1 MKTKHIFLTCAFILC
16 LSACQDE
23 EIMPAPADIPLS
35 RAIAAT
41 STSTSVL
48 TTANGG
54 LTWTASRRV
63 PLVGEGRIVD
73 DMSNAL
79 IEVLNNNQGIA
90 NMLDTDLTNSASF
103 SGVATANLI
112 GNQIASV
119 RDVNRTYA
127 GGQAA
132 GFVYLLDNSSLLT
145 LDVLKGFYLKTY
157 LKGVEQEMK
166 GSDSQVVETL
176 QLNLIGAANNGGQQ
190 ALSITT
196 SFSKPFDEI
205 KIGMY
210 GISATVLNALK
221 LYYAFVGDNPIQPA
235 VTGNAYYTNGVAVHT
250 NSILELTWTTV
261 PNSGELIDANL
272 SNGPSFS
279 LIGSLLQPRATI
291 NFKQVI
297 PIGAEVGFNLSN
309 LGLANISLLGTT
321 TLTTYDANDTQQEQV
336 SISNLLG
343 ISAIIGGGTQVSMVL
358 KKPCTQVKIQFS
370 GINVNLGT
378 TTINYAFV
386 RDASIVDPSSFFSLS
401 NATITGNS
409 YQLVTPATGSVNYT
423 VTSYPS
429 GATPVVSN
437 NKITGMTVN
446 GSYQVTGTYTAAN
459 GTVYTQTATIT
470 RNAVSNG
477 SASCNTM
484 ITGISNGATVY
495 APSGGGCLLCVG
507 EGTNFTGKSNLIDN
521 NPDNYITYYNVA
533 SIAANTSIVGIRT
546 AATTPVN
553 TSKAQIRTGFV
564 IQTSSKLLSANVLKY
579 LIIRLYRNG
588 VKIFE
593 STADNN
599 NAISAGLIGDSG
611 NKVRV
616 GVTTNLEF
624 DAIELWTGGILNLNL
639 NAFRIYYA
647 YWENVS
653 DNCYNSSIANACLQL
668 MTPSTYGASINYAAT
683 GSPGVAH
690 IGTSLNNLGN
700 LIDADENTYSTIT
713 TTNALGAVT
722 VAVKFNRI
730 QQKQPVG
737 FIVADPAGIAGADLI
752 NWTTL
757 SVYNAGVLVGQT
769 GTGGVLGLDVIGTN
783 GRQYMETT
791 PSSAPFDEV
800 RITFSGVVNA
810 LKTIQLAGVY
820 TRQDSNGDG
829 IPDCAEVTPGQDE
842 TIDFLGVTAHLCQG
856 SPIVLQVKGGTNG
869 NNYLLRFYNVVK
881 NNEVTDKTVALTNQT
896 FTITNMPA
904 GDYYIS
910 IYDAGGTKLYYNG
923 IHSTVHP
930 LRTTWK
936 TNAGTSNW
944 NTWGNW
950 SDGSPWQ
957 CTDVIIPSGAALYPV
972 LVQGDANY
980 CNNLHF
986 APNAEI
992 VNTHYLT
999 YSQAWAEMALQSGR
1013 YYMLSAPLKATFTG
1027 DMFIPASMSGTQ
1039 NNDFFVTLNETTSP
1053 ENRFSPRIYQ
1063 RLWSHDAPG
1072 QKISGGTLTPVTVT
1086 PDKTNWTPPFN
1097 ALNQAYTVGMGFSL
1111 LADKESV
1118 SGNTLT
1124 FRFPKAHTHYTY
1136 YNMSGQGTSYSENL
1150 TRTLPGRFIYENSS
1164 GTVTFPYT
1172 VNATNKAAG
1181 TSFLIG
1187 NPFMTHIRIDRFMTD
1202 NPSVTSIKVYDGN
1215 SNNSVIKV
1223 DGQLLTNGSNFQY
1236 IAPMQSFFV
1245 TVSLPATGLSVKF
1258 TEAAL
1263 TQAPGSGGLMRSTR
1277 AMSLSG
1283 STSASRPTLL
1293 LSATAGNITSGCL
1306 IRLSSSARDGFR
1318 AGEDSELLMDNE
1330 VSPIIAVFSISDE
1343 KALDIQQLNNAVQIP
1358 LGFSLRNP
1366 ARVTLKLSHDSGNAW
1381 KNWSLVDTQTGKRTS
1396 LSASETTLDLGILS
1410 THVGRFYLMK
1420 NQ

>member
-1 MKTKHIFLTCAFILC
+1 MKTKHIFLTCTFFLC

-23 EIMPAPADIPLS
+23 EIIPAPTDVPLS

-41 STSTSVL
+41 SASPSVL
-48 TTANGG
+48 TSADGG
-54 LTWTASRRV
+54 KTWTASRRV

-103 SGVATANLI
+103 SGVTTANLI

-127 GGQAA
+127 GGQTA

-166 GSDSQVVETL
+166 GSDTQEVQTL

-196 SFSKPFDEI
+196 SLSKPFDEV

-210 GISATVLNALK
+210 GVSASVLNALK
-221 LYYAFVGDNPIQPA
+221 LYYAFVGENPIQPA
-235 VTGNAYYTNGVAVHT
+235 VGGNSYFTAGVAVHANT
-250 NSILELTWTTV
+250 VLDLTWTTV
-261 PNSGELIDANL
+261 PNSSELIDANL
-272 SNGPSFS
+272 TNGPSFS
-279 LIGSLLQPRATI
+279 LIGSLLQPRATV

-297 PIGAEVGFNLSN
+297 PIGAEVGFSLSN
-309 LGLANISLLGTT
+309 LGLANINLLGTT
-321 TLTTYDANDTQQEQV
+321 ILTTYDANDAQQEQV

-343 ISAIIGGGTQVSMVL
+343 ISAIVGGSTQISMIL

-370 GINVNLGT
+370 GINVNLGST
-378 TTINYAFV
+378 VINYAFV
-386 RDASIVDPSSFFSLS
+386 RDATVVDPSSFFSLA

-409 YQLVTPATGSVNYT
+409 YQFTTPATGSV
-423 VTSYPS
+423 SYVINSSPT
-429 GATPVVSN
+429 GTTPAISN

-470 RNAVSNG
+470 RNATSNG
-477 SASCNTM
+477 SASCNTL
-484 ITGISNGATVY
+484 ITSTSNGASVY
-495 APSGGGCLLCVG
+495 APSGGGCLLCIG
-507 EGTNFTGKSNLIDN
+507 EGTNFTGKGNLIDS

-546 AATTPVN
+546 APATPIN
-553 TSKAQIRTGFV
+553 TSKALIRTGFV
-564 IQTSSKLLSANVLKY
+564 IQTSTKLLSADVLKY
-579 LIIRLYRNG
+579 FIIRLYRNG
-588 VKIFE
+588 VKVFE
-593 STADNN
+593 STADDD
-599 NAISAGLIGDSG
+599 NALSVGLIGDSG
-611 NKVRV
+611 SKIRI
-616 GVTTNLEF
+616 GVTTNQKF

-647 YWENVS
+647 YWESVS
-653 DNCYNSSIANACLQL
+653 DNCYSGSIANACLQL

-683 GSPGVAH
+683 GSPGVANV
-690 IGTSLNNLGN
+690 GTSLNNLGN
-700 LIDADENTYSTIT
+700 LIDNDESSYSTIT
-713 TTNALGAVT
+713 TTSVLGAVT
-722 VAVKFNRI
+722 VAVKFNQI

-737 FIVADPAGIAGADLI
+737 FIVINPTGVAEANLI
-752 NWTTL
+752 SWTTL
-757 SVYNAGVLVGQT
+757 SVYNAGVLVGKT
-769 GTGGVLGLDVIGTN
+769 GTGGVLGLNVIGTG
-783 GRQYMETT
+783 GRQYVETT
-791 PSSAPFDEV
+791 PSSVPFDEA
-800 RITFSGVVNA
+800 RITFAGVADA
-810 LKTIQLAGVY
+810 LKTIQLAGIY

-829 IPDCAEVTPGQDE
+829 IPDCAETTPGQDE
-842 TIDFLGVTAHLCQG
+842 TIDFLGVTGHLCQG
-856 SPIVLQVKGGTNG
+856 SSIALQVKGGTNG
-869 NNYLLRFYNVVK
+869 NNYLLRFYNVAK
-881 NNEVTDKTVALTNQT
+881 NNEITDKTVTLTNQT
-896 FTITNMPA
+896 FTIASMPA

-936 TNAGTSNW
+936 TNAGSSNW
-944 NTWGNW
+944 NTWANW

-986 APNAEI
+986 AANAEI

-999 YSQAWAEMALQSGR
+999 YSQAWVEMSLQSGR

-1039 NNDFFVTLNETTSP
+1039 SNDFFVTLNETTSP

-1097 ALNQAYTVGMGFSL
+1097 ALNQTYTAGMGFSL

-1124 FRFPKAHTHYTY
+1124 FRFPKVHTHYTY

-1150 TRTLPGRFIYENSS
+1150 TRTLPGRFIYENSG

-1172 VNATNKAAG
+1172 VNVTNKAAG

-1187 NPFMTHIRIDRFMTD
+1187 NPFMTHIRIDRFMAD
-1202 NPSVTSIKVYDGN
+1202 NPNVTSIKVYDGN

-1223 DGQLLTNGSNFQY
+1223 DGQLLTNGSSFQY

-1245 TVSLPATGLSVKF
+1245 TVSLPATSLSVKF
-1258 TEAAL
+1258 AEAAL

-1283 STSASRPTLL
+1283 TSSPALL
-1293 LSATAGNITSGCL
+1293 LTATVGNTTSSCL
-1306 IRLSSSARDGFR
+1306 IRLSSSARAAFR
-1318 AGEDSELLMDNE
+1318 PGEDSELLMDNE
-1330 VSPIIAVFSISDE
+1330 VPPAIALFSVADG
-1343 KALDIQQLNNAVQIP
+1343 KALDIQQLDNAIQIP

-1366 ARVTLKLSHDSGNAW
+1366 ARVTLKLTHNSGDAW
-1381 KNWSLVDTQTGKRTS
+1381 TNWSLMDAQTGKRTS
-1396 LSASETTLDLGILS
+1396 LSASDTTLDIGILS
-1410 THVGRFYLMK
+1410 THVGRFYLIK
-1420 NQ
+1420 NE